1 MCALIV
7 DKAIPGL
14 TAFVSHTLDCKCG
27 YSGTGSDE
35 HQRRGKAV
43 CCLLKR
49 ATTGPVSGERPDLK
63 VCGNSSDARPSWLP
77 GFLAIISNPATILGG
92 VLQTRPMC

>member
-27 YSGTGSDE
+27 SSGTGSDE
-35 HQRRGKAV
+35 HQRRGKSV
-43 CCLLKR
+43 GCLLKR
-49 ATTGPVSGERPDLK
+49 AQLVRLLVSDPILECAETRLTHGHL
-63 VCGNSSDARPSWLP
+63 
-77 GFLAIISNPATILGG
+77 GFLGS
-92 VLQTRPMC
+92 